1 MKQIVTGI
9 YRTLRTA
16 DTAAPDRGFTGRLR
30 TSYSLARLYIES
42 NRLARLHPDLFGD
55 VQTYCLFL
63 GHARSGGSLAG
74 ALLDAHPNA
83 VIADEVDVFQYL
95 RAGFSKGQI
104 FHILLARSRQQAEKG
119 HTKPGQDQKNY
130 SYAVPG
136 QWQGRYD
143 RLEVIGNRKAGISTQ
158 RIGRDPA
165 LFDLLQEVLGAIQL
179 KVVVVLR
186 NPYDTISTMNI
197 RSGRELTNGLQQY
210 FANCQTIQEIQ
221 SKLPA
226 ERQFVVRH
234 EELLSNPD
242 GSLLQLCRFLNLKED
257 DAYLRACAAIL
268 YKSPA
273 ASRHKVKWKEEDVF
287 FVKKHIDKYAFL
299 NGYSYEG

>member
-1 MKQIVTGI
+1 MKQIMTGI
-9 YRTLRTA
+9 YRIMREQDVEIPDKDLTA
-16 DTAAPDRGFTGRLR
+16 RLR
-30 TSYSLARLYIES
+30 HKFSFARQYIQS
-42 NRLARLHPDLFGD
+42 KGQMRLHPDPFRD

-83 VIADEVDVFQYL
+83 IIGDEVDVFPYL
-95 RAGFSKGQI
+95 RAGFTKDQI
-104 FHILLARSRQQAEKG
+104 FHILLERSRQQAKKG

-136 QWQGRYD
+136 QWQGRFD
-143 RLEVIGNRKAGISTQ
+143 RLQVIGNRKAGISTQ
-158 RIGRDPA
+158 RIGRDPV
-165 LFDLLQEVLGAIQL
+165 LLDQLQEALGEIQL
-179 KVVVVLR
+179 KLVVVLR

-210 FANCQTIQEIQ
+210 FKNCQTIQEIT
-221 SKLPA
+221 SKVPA

-234 EELLSNPD
+234 EKLLSDPD
-242 GSLLQLCRFLNLKED
+242 NSLQQLCQFFDLEED
-257 DAYLRACAAIL
+257 ESYLRACSAIL

-273 ASRHKVKWKEEDVF
+273 ASRHKITWKEEDVS

-299 NGYSYEG
+299 HGYSYES